1 MKKPP
6 SFHKALLA
14 VLLMGWAGVT
24 ASRAGSLDGV
34 KENYFLSLPE
44 YVDWPATVFG
54 RVFSPFVFGVLG
66 DGDFAKTLTQKEKG
80 VWLNG
85 HPVSVL
91 PFPTFDPQKAGDLRQ
106 CQILFISASQKGSLK
121 EILKALQGAPVL
133 TVSDLGHFPSDGGM
147 ITFAQEGGRILLT
160 VNLEA
165 VKKTGINVSA
175 RLLQVAKLY
184 SKKP

>member
-1 MKKPP
+1 MKKAPT
-6 SFHKALLA
+6 FHKALLA
-14 VLLMGWAGVT
+14 VLLMGWAGVP
-24 ASRAGSLDGV
+24 ASRAGGLDGV
-34 KENYFLSLPE
+34 EENYFLSLPQ
-44 YVDWPATVFG
+44 YVDWPATAFG
-54 RVFSPFVFGVLG
+54 KVFSPFVFGVLG

-133 TVSDLGHFPSDGGM
+133 TVSDLGHFPSDG
-147 ITFAQEGGRILLT
+147 
-160 VNLEA
+160 
-165 VKKTGINVSA
+165 
-175 RLLQVAKLY
+175 
-184 SKKP
+184 